1 MVFVAWFASFSF
13 LPAMA
18 FLKDYFQTNDNMRLI
33 RVGFMTVLASPLVIG
48 LLPTGSRN
56 WLDLFHEDLGDA
68 YYPSLSTL

>member
-18 FLKDYFQTNDNMRLI
+18 FPEGYFQTNNNMRLI

-56 WLDLFHEDLGDA
+56 WLDFFHEDQGDA
-68 YYPSLSTL
+68 YYPSLNFL

>member
-1 MVFVAWFASFSF
+1 
-13 LPAMA
+13 
-18 FLKDYFQTNDNMRLI
+18 
-33 RVGFMTVLASPLVIG
+33 MTVLASPLVIG